1 MSAVEVVGV
10 VVDLVSQ
17 SGVFLGEVVSF
28 GVVELSG
35 QVVDPSFS
43 LFDFGAQGFG
53 EGFGVQSSF
62 SP

>member
-10 VVDLVSQ
+10 VVDPVSQ

-35 QVVDPSFS
+35 QVIDPCFS
-43 LFDFGAQGFG
+43 SLDLGAQ
-53 EGFGVQSSF
+53 
-62 SP
+62 